1 VADIGA
7 TLREARMR
15 SRIEISEVEERTKI
29 RAKYLRA
36 LENEEWDQL
45 PGPAYVK
52 TFLRSYADALGLD
65 GRRLV
70 EEYKLR
76 HERLSEVEL
85 QPISPRSRQLR
96 ERPAR
101 RGVPRGL
108 VVAVIFLGLIGALYA
123 LGRNAEDDQPTAG
136 GSGSPAGSTQ
146 PEEPAQDGGGEEERG
161 ERSERRAQ
169 RRERRPRVHR
179 LTLAPTAPV
188 SVCLV
193 NAPGELVVNGE
204 ILQPGDVRTFR
215 SRRFRMVLGN
225 NALRLRLNG
234 SLRPVQAS
242 DQAILLEVTAGGR
255 LRGLD
260 ADRAPVCE

>member
-1 VADIGA
+1 
-7 TLREARMR
+7 MR

-52 TFLRSYADALGLD
+52 TFLRSYADTLGLD

-108 VVAVIFLGLIGALYA
+108 VVAVIFLALIGALYA
-123 LGRNAEDDQPTAG
+123 LGREAQEEPPTAG
-136 GSGSPAGSTQ
+136 TPGSQAGATQ
-146 PEEPAQDGGGEEERG
+146 PEAPDGAAGDEER
-161 ERSERRAQ
+161 EDEPRTRRRA
-169 RRERRPRVHR
+169 RRRANT
-179 LTLAPTAPV
+179 LTLAATGPV

-193 NAPGELVVNGE
+193 NAGGDVVVDGA
-204 ILQPGDVRTFR
+204 IFQPGDRRTFR
-215 SRRFRMVLGN
+215 SRRFRLLLGN

-234 SLRPVQAS
+234 TLRRVRAS
-242 DQAILLEVTAGGR
+242 DEAIPLEVTPGGR
-255 LRGLD
+255 LRALA
-260 ADRAPVCE
+260 ADRTPVCG

>member
-1 VADIGA
+1 VAEIGA

-15 SRIEISEVEERTKI
+15 SRIDISEVEERTKI

-52 TFLRSYADALGLD
+52 TFLRSYAEALGLD

-76 HERLSEVEL
+76 HERLSQVEL

-96 ERPAR
+96 ERPPR
-101 RGVPRGL
+101 RGIPRSL

-123 LGRNAEDDQPTAG
+123 LGREAEDDPTTAG
-136 GSGSPAGSTQ
+136 APGSPAGSTQ
-146 PEEPAQDGGGEEERG
+146 REPAAGGDEER
-161 ERSERRAQ
+161 EAEPPRRRSSSRRSANT
-169 RRERRPRVHR
+169 
-179 LTLAPTAPV
+179 LTIAATGPV

-193 NAPGELVVNGE
+193 NAGGDVVVDGA
-204 ILQPGDVRTFR
+204 ILQAGQTRSFR
-215 SRRFRMVLGN
+215 SRRFRMLLGN
-225 NALRLRLNG
+225 NALRLRVNG
-234 SLRPVQAS
+234 RLRTVRAS
-242 DQAILLEVTAGGR
+242 DEAIPLEVTPGGR
-255 LRGLD
+255 VRALA
-260 ADRAPVCE
+260 ADRTPVCG